1 LLASALAGRV
11 LDGMSGSVTDDVA
24 RADELAKRAL
34 LISPRSPLAHFSNG
48 EVLRAQGQP
57 QQAISEYEVA
67 IASNRNWVEAIAAL
81 GWCKFFAGSLA
92 EVIPL
97 HEQVIRLSPR
107 DPEIG
112 PWYFR
117 IGRVHLVQSRTEE
130 AIVWLEKAVRANPDH
145 PLIHA
150 HLASAYALNRQ
161 PE

>member
-1 LLASALAGRV
+1 V
-11 LDGMSGSVTDDVA
+11 
-24 RADELAKRAL
+24 
-34 LISPRSPLAHFSNG
+34 N
-48 EVLRAQGQP
+48 
-57 QQAISEYEVA
+57 
-67 IASNRNWVEAIAAL
+67 AIAAL

-130 AIVWLEKAVRANPDH
+130 AILWFEKAARANPDH

-150 HLASAYALNRQ
+150 NLASAYALNCE
-161 PE
+161 PELALAELGEARRLSGDNRYRDMTRLIAAGYWGVPKIRELFEATYFAGLRKAGMPEG